1 MIDIKLL
8 RQDPGG
14 VASQL
19 ARRGFRMDID
29 WYISQEAERKIHQT
43 SLEELRKQRNEG
55 SKRVGELKSMKS
67 EPHELG
73 VQLEKLAKLDRE
85 LVDAEQAFQKLNA
98 SLEAF
103 YLTLPNLPDPSV
115 PDGMDENANQEIR
128 RWGTAPDFA
137 FEPRDHIELGEMIQ
151 AMDFSSA
158 SEMTGARFVVLKGI
172 LARLQRAL
180 IAFMLDWH
188 AREYGYEEV
197 YVPHLVNRQSLTGT
211 GNLPKFESDLF
222 RVGPD
227 VDWFLIPTGEVPV
240 TNLAR
245 NRVFLRPELPKQWVA
260 HTPCYRSEAGS
271 YGKDLRGMIR
281 QHQFEKVEL
290 VQITIP
296 EESPA
301 AHERLVE
308 HAASVLMQLEL
319 PYRVMLLCGGDTGFA
334 SAKTYDLEVWL
345 PSQKRYREI
354 SSCSNFRDFQARRL
368 NARWKVDAKSKPDWV
383 HTLNGSG
390 LAVGR
395 TLLALLENRQDERG
409 GVSIPSCL
417 QSYLGGVREIRRTD
431 GGVERPAE

>member
-14 VASQL
+14 VAAQL
-19 ARRGFRMDID
+19 ARRGFRMDVD
-29 WYISQEAERKIHQT
+29 WYVSQEAERRSLQT
-43 SLEELRKQRNEG
+43 RLEDLRKHRNEG
-55 SKRVGELKSMKS
+55 SRRVGELKALKS
-67 EPHELG
+67 PSDELR
-73 VQLEKLAKLDRE
+73 VQLEKLTNLDRE
-85 LVDAEQAFQKLNA
+85 LVDAEQAFRKL
-98 SLEAF
+98 SSGLEAF
-103 YLTLPNLPDPSV
+103 YLTLPNLLDPTV
-115 PDGMDENANQEIR
+115 PEGREEGANQELR
-128 RWGTAPDFA
+128 RWGHVPDFA
-137 FEPRDHIELGEMIQ
+137 FKPRDHVELGEMIQ
-151 AMDFSSA
+151 GMDFSAA
-158 SEMTGARFVVLKGI
+158 SVITGARFVVLRGI

-180 IAFMLDWH
+180 TAFMLDWH
-188 AREYGYEEV
+188 VREYGYEEI

-211 GNLPKFESDLF
+211 GQLPKFESDLF

-227 VDWFLIPTGEVPV
+227 VDWFLIPTAEVPV

-245 NRVFLRPELPKQWVA
+245 DHVFSGSELPKQWVA

-271 YGKDLRGMIR
+271 YGKDLKGMIR

-296 EESPA
+296 GESSQ
-301 AHERLVE
+301 AHERLVG
-308 HAASVLMQLEL
+308 HAESVLVQLEL
-319 PYRVMLLCGGDTGFA
+319 PYRVMLLCAGDTGFA

-368 NARWKVDAKSKPDWV
+368 NARWRQDAKSKPDWV

-395 TLLALLENRQDERG
+395 TLLALLENRQDESG
-409 GVSIPSCL
+409 KVSLPSCL
-417 QSYLGGVREIRRTD
+417 QSYLGGIREIR
-431 GGVERPAE
+431 GGVGREHPNG